1 MKRTGRV
8 GLTLLAGIAIGGGIV
23 HGLHAQAEKKPAYVI
38 AELQVTDPDAFR
50 TYAAKV
56 PATLTAYHGRYI
68 VRGKAEA
75 KEGDAPQGTL
85 VILAFDSLADAE
97 QWTRHAAVPRHD
109 PGASEGRE
117 GQRLH
122 RRGTAAVAA
131 RL

>member
-1 MKRTGRV
+1 MKRSARV

-38 AELQVTDPDAFR
+38 AELQITDPDAFR

-97 QWTRHAAVPRHD
+97 QWYGTPPYHDMIPERQKAAKGNVFIV
-109 PGASEGRE
+109 EGLP
-117 GQRLH
+117 Q
-122 RRGTAAVAA
+122 
-131 RL
+131 